1 MGGVNL
7 TTLPNDVGALKNL
20 IADLKNSYEQLLHE
34 KTEKE
39 KLVSILEEQ
48 VAFFKDKLY
57 GRRSEKWSEA
67 DLHQMRLFNEA
78 ELGVEQ
84 VIEISESTTVS
95 VTSHRRNKAGRR
107 PLPEGLPRVE
117 VTHDLEE
124 KDKVC
129 ECGAKLTRFGG
140 EPSERLDV
148 IPAQVRV
155 IRHIRYKYACRKCE
169 GVECENGGAVKIAP
183 VPQQMIPKSIAS
195 AGLLAHVITSK
206 FVDAVPFYRQEKQFL
221 RLGVHLKRATMCL
234 WAIRVALRSEVLL
247 ELLHEEIL
255 AGPLVRID
263 ETPLQVLNEPG
274 RAATTKSYMW
284 VFVGGAVDKPAVV
297 YLYHPTR
304 DGSVPLQ
311 YLKGYHG
318 YVQTDGYTGYNELG
332 RQPGITMLGC
342 MAHARRK
349 FFEVAKVTKN
359 AMSAREALSRIKK
372 IYAVEHEGKDCKLE
386 AQQIKQLR
394 QEKSVALLDAFKK
407 WLDNKVDQVPPK
419 SLLGKAVRYS
429 LGQWDRLI
437 RYVED
442 GILTPDNNVAENA
455 IRPFVVGRKN
465 WLFNYH
471 PQGAAASAALYSL
484 IETAKANKLEPYFYL
499 RYLFDRL
506 PLIDGNRDE
515 LKKLLPQ
522 YVDKAKV
529 RNQNFYE
536 PRPP

>member
-1 MGGVNL
+1 MAA
-7 TTLPNDVGALKNL
+7 LPNEVGALKN
-20 IADLKNSYEQLLHE
+20 IIVDLKDSYEQLQHE
-34 KTEKE
+34 QSEAAKMI
-39 KLVSILEEQ
+39 SILEEQ

-57 GRRSEKWSEA
+57 GRRSEKWSET

-78 ELGVEQ
+78 EVGVEN
-84 VIEISESTTVS
+84 VIEISESAVN
-95 VTSHRRNKAGRR
+95 VRSHGRRKAGRR
-107 PLPEGLPRVE
+107 ALPEGLPRVE
-117 VTHDLEE
+117 EIHDLQEQ
-124 KDKVC
+124 DKVC
-129 ECGAKLTRFGG
+129 ECGAQLSRFA
-140 EPSERLDV
+140 EETSEQLDV

-155 IRHIRYKYACRKCE
+155 IRHIRYKYGCRECE
-169 GVECENGGAVKIAP
+169 GIECENGGAVKIAP
-183 VPQQMIPKSIAS
+183 AAKQMIPKSIAS
-195 AGLLAHVITSK
+195 AGLLAYVITAK
-206 FVDAVPFYRQEKQFL
+206 FVDALPFYRQEKQFL
-221 RLGVHLKRATMCL
+221 RLGVHLTRATMCF
-234 WAIRVALRSEVLL
+234 WAMRVALRCEVLL

-255 AGPLVRID
+255 SGPLVRID

-304 DGSVPLQ
+304 EGNVPLQ
-311 YLKGYHG
+311 YLKGYEG
-318 YVQTDGYTGYNELG
+318 YVQTDGYTAYDELG
-332 RQPGITMLGC
+332 RQPGISMLGC

-349 FFEVAKVTKN
+349 FFEVTKAAKN
-359 AMSAREALSRIKK
+359 ANSALEALSRIKK
-372 IYAVEHEGKDCKLE
+372 LYAIEHEAKDRELE
-386 AQQIKQLR
+386 ALQIKQLR
-394 QEKSVALLDAFKK
+394 QEKSVPILDAFKK
-407 WLDNKVDQVPPK
+407 WLDNKVEQVPPK

-442 GILTPDNNVAENA
+442 GILTPDNNIAENI
-455 IRPFVVGRKN
+455 IRPFVIGRKN

-484 IETAKANKLEPYFYL
+484 IESAKANKLEPYFYL

-506 PLIDGNRDE
+506 PLVDGNRDE

-522 YVDKAKV
+522 YVDKAEV
-529 RNQNFYE
+529 RNQDFYE